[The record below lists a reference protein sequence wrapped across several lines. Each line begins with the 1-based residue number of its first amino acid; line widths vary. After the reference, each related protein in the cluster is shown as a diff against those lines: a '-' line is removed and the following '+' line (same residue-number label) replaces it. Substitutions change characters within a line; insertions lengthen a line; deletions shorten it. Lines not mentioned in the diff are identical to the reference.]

1 LKRKIH
7 HEKVLTEPAKGK
19 TSPFKKMATSRRP
32 YP

>member
-1 LKRKIH
+1 MH
-7 HEKVLTEPAKGK
+7 HEQVLTEPAKGK